1 MPRSTPAAL
10 GLLFSLLS
18 VTGLMADDWPQW
30 RGLDRMG
37 LWRESGIVERFP
49 EQGLTTTWRV
59 PIRPGFAGP
68 AVSQGRVFVLDYQET
83 RGTRTMDGTERLL
96 CLDEETGQILWTHEW
111 PTTYRNLNVS
121 FATGPRATPTVD
133 GDRVYV
139 LGAGGRLVSLE
150 TETGRVAWQVDT
162 VVQYDATGPV
172 YGMSNAP
179 LVDDDRLI
187 VLVGGEPDA
196 LIVAFDKTTGAEVW
210 RALPATS
217 ETGYSQPV
225 IIDAGGTRQ
234 LIVWHAVAL
243 TSLDPETGDVYWDQ
257 EWQVGGGMTIATP
270 VWSGGYL
277 LVSHFFQWLDDD
289 GPERRPTRGAHAL
302 ARAES
307 LRAARPN
314 RRAALDHHHAAHH
327 RRLFLWGWELR

>member
-10 GLLFSLLS
+10 GLLFSLLA

-162 VVQYDATGPV
+162 VVQYDATVPV

-187 VLVGGEPDA
+187 VSS
-196 LIVAFDKTTGAEVW
+196 
-210 RALPATS
+210 S
-217 ETGYSQPV
+217 EGSPM
-225 IIDAGGTRQ
+225 R
-234 LIVWHAVAL
+234 
-243 TSLDPETGDVYWDQ
+243 
-257 EWQVGGGMTIATP
+257 
-270 VWSGGYL
+270 
-277 LVSHFFQWLDDD
+277 
-289 GPERRPTRGAHAL
+289 
-302 ARAES
+302 
-307 LRAARPN
+307 
-314 RRAALDHHHAAHH
+314 
-327 RRLFLWGWELR
+327 